1 MMTEVELLSYN
12 QVFEISGQRLREL
25 VDNDHVL
32 IGYLYPHAPI
42 EMLIAHRL
50 TPSLIWA
57 KPGVTGG
64 FESSLQTFAC
74 AYARN
79 IFSQRASEQLS
90 LLAGILF
97 PSNTCDS
104 LQNVADVWRFRYPED
119 RIFRLTYPV
128 GNLSDASVRF
138 LAEELRILSGSLEA
152 AYGNPL
158 SEDNLL
164 SSIELVKEFRNAAQ
178 ILYSSRLLR
187 PKLVSYKKL
196 SGLIRE
202 FLTAP
207 SKEGMSEIT
216 SLAASVERELEEAG
230 LIDVVHNLRDALLN
244 QNLEGFTLPNDLA
257 RPRVAIIGGM
267 VEPQVVAQLIE
278 TIPMLA
284 DDMVV
289 MDLLS
294 FGFKTVFTPSPSK
307 EGDHFEE
314 MARAIL
320 KAPGEPT
327 QEGLRDRQIF
337 LKQVLTQLGI
347 DGLVICEQSFC
358 DPDEFEAP
366 SLEKAAS
373 DVSVPTVRLP
383 VDPELSDYSRLEV
396 RIQSFLETIE
406 QGEVEK

>member
-1 MMTEVELLSYN
+1 MMTEVEPLTYN
-12 QVFEISGQRLREL
+12 QVIEISGQRLREL
-25 VDNDHVL
+25 VENDHIVL
-32 IGYLYPHAPI
+32 GYLYPHAPI
-42 EMLIAHRL
+42 EMLMAHGL

-57 KPGVTGG
+57 KPGATGG

-74 AYARN
+74 GYARN
-79 IFSQRASEQLS
+79 IFSQRASEQLPM
-90 LLAGILF
+90 LAGILF

-128 GNLSDASVRF
+128 GILSDASVRF

-152 AYGNPL
+152 AFGTPL
-158 SEDNLL
+158 SEDNLI

-178 ILYSSRLLR
+178 ILYSTRLLQ
-187 PKLVSYKKL
+187 PQLVSYRKL

-202 FLTAP
+202 VLTAP
-207 SKEGMSEIT
+207 SKETINEIV
-216 SLAASVERELEEAG
+216 SLATSVERDLEEAN
-230 LIDVVHNLRDALLN
+230 LLDVVHSLRDALLN
-244 QNLEGFTLPNDLA
+244 QNLEGFAIPKDLA
-257 RPRVAIIGGM
+257 RPRVAIVGGM
-267 VEPQVVAQLIE
+267 VEPHVVAQLIE
-278 TIPMLA
+278 TIPMLT
-284 DDMVV
+284 DDMVAI
-289 MDLLS
+289 DLLS
-294 FGFKTVFTPSPSK
+294 FGFKTVFTPSPSTK
-307 EGDHFEE
+307 GDHFEE

-337 LKQVLTQLGI
+337 LKQILTQLGI

-373 DVSVPTVRLP
+373 DVSVPTVKLP
-383 VDPELSDYSRLEV
+383 VDPELSDYARLEV